1 MTKMP
6 GKSFTGEPQ
15 PLTAAELLMR
25 QQLVDD
31 VEKLAGQI
39 GQRNIWHY
47 QNLAAAADFIESSL
61 DKTCYEVNRQ
71 DFRTENEN
79 CCNIEALT
87 MGTKYPDQVVVI
99 GAHYDSVFG
108 CPGANDNGS
117 AVAATLALARCFAD
131 KKTARSLRFVLFA
144 NEEPPFF
151 QTDEMGSLIYAKSCR
166 AKGDNIVAMLCLE
179 CIGYYSDEPNSQRY
193 PFPFNLMYPSTGNF
207 IGFVSNF
214 ASRKLLHSVVASFRD
229 KCQFPSQA
237 GAVPEAVPGVA
248 WSDQWSFWQ
257 QGYPAIM
264 VTDTAPFRYPYYH
277 EPEDTPEKIN
287 YDHLTRVISGLEH
300 VIADLAEPTTP
311 GQTMPEKAKETEA
324 LPSRSD

>member
-1 MTKMP
+1 MTNVP
-6 GKSFTGEPQ
+6 GKSFTGELA

-25 QQLVDD
+25 SELERD

-47 QNLAAAADFIESSL
+47 KNLAAAADFIESSL
-61 DKTCYEVNRQ
+61 DKTCYKISRQ
-71 DFRTENEN
+71 SFRAQGSI
-79 CCNIEALT
+79 CCNIEAAVI
-87 MGTKYPDQVVVI
+87 GAKCPEQVVVV

-108 CPGANDNGS
+108 CPGANDNAS

-131 KKTARSLRFVLFA
+131 RTPARTVRFVLFA

-166 AKGDNIVAMLCLE
+166 AKGDDIVAMLCLE
-179 CIGYYSDEPNSQRY
+179 CIGYYTEQPGSQKY

-214 ASRKLLHSVVASFRD
+214 ASGKLLHTVVTSFRE
-229 KCQFPSQA
+229 KCQFPSEA
-237 GAVPEAVPGVA
+237 GAVPEMVPGVT

-264 VTDTAPFRYPYYH
+264 ITDTAPFRYPYYH
-277 EPEDTPEKIN
+277 EPEDTPDKIS
-287 YDHLTRVISGLEH
+287 YDHLTRVLSGLEH
-300 VIADLAEPTTP
+300 VIADLTELTP
-311 GQTMPEKAKETEA
+311 AVDKNIRAAQPQSPVYPG
-324 LPSRSD
+324 